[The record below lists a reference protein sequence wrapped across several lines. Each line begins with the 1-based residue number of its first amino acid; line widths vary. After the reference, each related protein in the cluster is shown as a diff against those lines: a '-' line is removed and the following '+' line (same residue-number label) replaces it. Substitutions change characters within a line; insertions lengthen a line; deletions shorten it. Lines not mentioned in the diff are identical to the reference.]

1 MNTSPMMNTIQPI
14 KNAYA
19 RVVDFIV
26 EHECEA
32 CKKRRRKVK
41 AFVNRTKRDLL
52 RMRKRK

>member
-1 MNTSPMMNTIQPI
+1 MMNTIQPI
-14 KNAYA
+14 KDAYE